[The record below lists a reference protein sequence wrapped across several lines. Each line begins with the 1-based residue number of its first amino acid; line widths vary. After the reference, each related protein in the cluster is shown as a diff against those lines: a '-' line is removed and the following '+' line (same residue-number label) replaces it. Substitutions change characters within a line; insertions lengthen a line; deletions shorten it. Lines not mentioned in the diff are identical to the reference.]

1 MNTAKLKHRHHS
13 PMARAEARVAYLCLI
28 PAFLGLSLIT
38 YIPLMSV
45 FGLGLFNWKATS
57 TPYWVGM
64 GNYIKLFT
72 TDPYFLDSIRV
83 TVVFSLMA
91 VIGSMLY
98 SLSVAMLL
106 NRKIPARSMFRA
118 IFYLPY
124 ILPAAGVYVGWSWL
138 FEPNFGLFNYVL
150 NSIGIKR
157 VMFLNDS
164 KTVLQSLAV
173 VSVWLSGNLIVI
185 FLAGLQSVPRVYHE
199 AAEIDGANAWQR
211 LLNVTLPCMSPIIF
225 YNLLMSLIANMQI
238 IVPALSLTNGGPGKS
253 SMFMS
258 FLIYRTAF
266 QNSQLG
272 YASAISF
279 ALFVVIGIFTAI
291 LFATSKSW
299 IFHEGGDGK

>member
-1 MNTAKLKHRHHS
+1 
-13 PMARAEARVAYLCLI
+13 MARTEERVAYLCLI

-38 YIPLMSV
+38 YIPLMAV

-57 TPYWVGM
+57 SPVWAGL
-64 GNYIKLFT
+64 GNYVRLFT

-91 VIGSMLY
+91 VFGSMIY
-98 SLSVAMLL
+98 SLCVAMLL
-106 NRKIPARSMFRA
+106 NRKLPTRGLFRA

-124 ILPAAGVYVGWSWL
+124 ILPAAAVYVGWSWL
-138 FEPNFGLFNYVL
+138 FEPNYGLFNYIL
-150 NSIGIKR
+150 NALGIKR
-157 VMFLNDS
+157 ALFLYDS
-164 KTVLQSLAV
+164 KMVLQSLAL

-185 FLAGLQSVPRVYHE
+185 FMAGLQNVPRVYHE
-199 AAEIDGANAWQR
+199 AAEIDGANAWR
-211 LLNVTLPCMSPIIF
+211 RFVHVTLPCMSPIIF
-225 YNLLMSLIANMQI
+225 YNLLMSLITNMQI

-253 SMFMS
+253 SMFMT

-279 ALFVVIGIFTAI
+279 ALFVLIGIFTAI
-291 LFATSKSW
+291 LFATSKGW
-299 IFHEGGDGK
+299 IFYEGGDDK